1 MRMGI
6 IPALAG
12 NIPPFYK
19 NGALTWDHPRA
30 CGEHLRNKNV
40 LADSAGSSPRLR
52 GTFCLPSDRQPAGGI
67 IPALAGNIGCCFWRA
82 LATGDH
88 PRACG
93 EHTSRPRTMNP
104 SVGSSPRLRGTFRQ
118 PLFSFRARGIIPALA
133 GNITVILQNLSADRD
148 HLRACG
154 EHLPAESTIVNPLGS
169 SPRLRGT

>member
-30 CGEHLRNKNV
+30 CGEHLRKKNV

-52 GTFCLPSDRQPAGGI
+52 GTFCLSILAVNQRGI
-67 IPALAGNIGCCFWRA
+67 IPALAGNMWRSFRSSA
-82 LATGDH
+82 SRRDH

-93 EHTSRPRTMNP
+93 EHRLLLLASTRNW
-104 SVGSSPRLRGTFRQ
+104 GSSPRLRGTYIQ
-118 PLFSFRARGIIPALA
+118 TTHHEPVRGIIPALA
-133 GNITVILQNLSADRD
+133 GNISSAIVFLSRAWD
-148 HLRACG
+148 HPRACG
-154 EHLPAESTIVNPLGS
+154 EHNGHIAEPFG
-169 SPRLRGT
+169 